1 MDKLDQKLVAA
12 LRQNGRA
19 SVSALAGELHLSR
32 ATVRSRMEAL
42 QSSGEIL
49 GYSVVLKSDAQ
60 SAPVRGLMMIAIEGR
75 GSERVIRQLS
85 GMPAVEA
92 LHTTNGKWDLIAE
105 LNAESLE
112 ELDGTLRQ
120 IRLLEGVATS
130 ETNLLLASRKSAR
143 LR

>member
-1 MDKLDQKLVAA
+1 
-12 LRQNGRA
+12 
-19 SVSALAGELHLSR
+19 
-32 ATVRSRMEAL
+32 MEAL